1 MNREL
6 LIGLVI
12 GLILGWLI
20 EWIIDRYFLRRRLE
34 VVERALEE
42 KKDDLKMIKGI
53 GSEIEQRLNKAG
65 IYTFKQVSKMDH
77 FKIERLIGSPETFA
91 DEKVFIKQAKKLA
104 KREKKK

>member
-1 MNREL
+1 MSREL

-42 KKDDLKMIKGI
+42 KKDVSIRLSRFQKWIILK
-53 GSEIEQRLNKAG
+53 S
-65 IYTFKQVSKMDH
+65 SD
-77 FKIERLIGSPETFA
+77 
-91 DEKVFIKQAKKLA
+91 
-104 KREKKK
+104 